1 MCRFDQQPIKEV
13 DKDFIHWNI
22 LVEPTQGTANSNFYY
37 LNQNFF
43 YLNLGKGLI
52 ELDGTFTGT
61 NDEP

>member
-1 MCRFDQQPIKEV
+1 LNLIKDQLIK
-13 DKDFIHWNI
+13 
-22 LVEPTQGTANSNFYY
+22 NFYY

-43 YLNLGKGLI
+43 YLYLEKDLI